1 MTDWWEFHYAGAM
14 KESKAQK
21 VPAVLRGLQ
30 ILELLAGDKKRWT
43 TTEISRKLKIPK
55 STTSYLLHTL
65 LERGYLVREAE
76 GAYRL
81 GMKLLALGGQ
91 ALRGIELRDAA
102 LPILRRLTAET
113 ETTAH
118 LAVLEGTEVVYIE
131 RVPSPGF
138 IQIDTW
144 VGRRMP
150 LHSTSVGKALLAF
163 LPEPEAEGLVQSVGL
178 PRFTPRTIT
187 SLPRF
192 KQELRRI
199 RESGVAV
206 DNEENT
212 PGVRCVA
219 APVFGPNGRVLAAM
233 SLTGPVQQ
241 VTEERLPRIAEKLK
255 EAARQLTLTLGGHPT
270 RSRTPLRP
278 AAAAGGPAK

>member
-1 MTDWWEFHYAGAM
+1 M

-30 ILELLAGDKKRWT
+30 ILELLAGERKRWS
-43 TTEISRKLKIPK
+43 TTEISRKLRIPK

-65 LERGYLVREAE
+65 LARGYLMRDADGV
-76 GAYRL
+76 YRL
-81 GMKLLALGGQ
+81 GMKLLVLGGQ
-91 ALRGIELRDAA
+91 ALRGIEIRDVA
-102 LPILRRLTAET
+102 LPILRRLTTET
-113 ETTAH
+113 QTTAH
-118 LAVLEGTEVVYIE
+118 LAVLEGAEAVYIE

-150 LHSTSVGKALLAF
+150 LHSTSVGKALAAF
-163 LPEPEAEGLVQSVGL
+163 LPEKEAEALFQAAGLT
-178 PRFTPRTIT
+178 RFTGHTIV
-187 SLPRF
+187 SLPRL
-192 KQELRRI
+192 KQELRKI
-199 RESGVAV
+199 RETGVAI

-219 APVFGPNGRVLAAM
+219 TPIFGRDSMPLAAM

-241 VTEERLPRIAEKLK
+241 VTEERLGRIVEKMK
-255 EAARQLTLTLGGHPT
+255 EASRQLTATLGGHAPPMSI
-270 RSRTPLRP
+270 R
-278 AAAAGGPAK
+278 